1 MPNNDTQNIYST
13 PFNEGEAQPIPASRI
28 SYDGTGT
35 SIEAT
40 NVQAAITEAD
50 TDLQSAK
57 NDISDIKDAIR
68 NKWVVKEWN
77 YEEVAGDGTKTYKE
91 ILNEI
96 ATNMNAKLAALADD
110 EKLVSLALTFGGTYT
125 LPIPQSA
132 IFTNA
137 DTFALQCGATVAR
150 SSSVISYYSYIAA
163 TDSVFRNAN
172 TTSSSTTFTDQSN
185 TALDNTHV
193 IRYEYIIYKQ
203 V

>member
-1 MPNNDTQNIYST
+1 MPYNDTENIYST
-13 PFNEGEAQPIPASRI
+13 PFNEGEAQPIPATRI
-28 SYDGTGT
+28 GYDNTDSGLT
-35 SIEAT
+35 AT
-40 NVQAAITEAD
+40 DVQGAIDEIAGV
-50 TDLQSAK
+50 K
-57 NDISDIKDAIR
+57 NMWA
-68 NKWVVKEWN
+68 VKEWG
-77 YEEVAGDGTKTYKE
+77 YEEVAGDGTKTYRE

-96 ATNMNAKLAALADD
+96 ATNMNAKLATLEDD

-150 SSSVISYYSYIAA
+150 SSSVVSYYSYMAA
-163 TDSVFRNAN
+163 TDSVFRNSS
-172 TTSSSTTFTDQSN
+172 TTSSSTTFTDQSS
-185 TALDNTHV
+185 TALDNTHA

>member
-1 MPNNDTQNIYST
+1 MPSNDTQNIYST
-13 PFNEGEAQPIPASRI
+13 PFNEGEAQPIPATRI
-28 SYDGTGT
+28 GYDNIDSGLT
-35 SIEAT
+35 AT
-40 NVQAAITEAD
+40 NVQGAIDEIAGV
-50 TDLQSAK
+50 K
-57 NDISDIKDAIR
+57 NMWA
-68 NKWVVKEWN
+68 VKEWG
-77 YEEVAGDGTKTYKE
+77 YEEVAGDGTKTYQT

-96 ATNMNAKLAALADD
+96 ATNMNAKLATLADD

-150 SSSVISYYSYIAA
+150 SSSVVSYYSYMAT
-163 TDSVFRNAN
+163 TDSVFRN
-172 TTSSSTTFTDQSN
+172 SSTTFTDQSN
-185 TALDNTHV
+185 TALDNTHA